1 MYLPHITAEFAN
13 NHDLAS
19 RPVPA
24 ASWRS
29 TSCHRPPWPIGLFCH
44 RGKTHY
50 ALQNQSPTYAA
61 QIFGRFQFPTPIP
74 SYTLHRI
81 AAGGALQAV
90 VPSISQAL
98 LPSQGFFLGKR
109 AFTTTR
115 GLLAAKNM
123 RAKKKETDFRWRKL
137 AEGILQCCCYAYASH
152 ALQFAHVGTDA
163 FYNSA
168 STLTFCFAPA
178 RVKVK
183 HYDYDPTRTWGK

>member
-1 MYLPHITAEFAN
+1 MPHITAEFAN

-90 VPSISQAL
+90 VLQSAKPCFHPKDFFWASEPSPPRVAFLQLKICGRKKRKQTSVGGSWPKEFFNAVVTLTPAMLCSLHTLALTHFTIL
-98 LPSQGFFLGKR
+98 LP
-109 AFTTTR
+109 
-115 GLLAAKNM
+115 
-123 RAKKKETDFRWRKL
+123 
-137 AEGILQCCCYAYASH
+137 H
-152 ALQFAHVGTDA
+152 
-163 FYNSA
+163 
-168 STLTFCFAPA
+168 
-178 RVKVK
+178 
-183 HYDYDPTRTWGK
+183 